1 MMNNNSMSAKLNE
14 HILYYLDIGVYKNI
28 VLEEFDTIKW
38 IFNGDE
44 SQCNVQSFIVGLAN
58 YLKSDQSDKYK
69 VIDHRVC
76 RSDYSDKYEKTITMG
91 LKLFQKFFYKSY
103 EEGEIKLNEKQSIM
117 LSHNIERLLINM
129 ILNNSNKI
137 ILNEVFSL
145 ACMILYDGFYLAQLR
160 FKNSLNENIPLGILG
175 KIENLLC
182 SNFDYVKKRMIRKNY
197 GYLKEYLFGSKNG
210 GDSVLVGA

>member
-1 MMNNNSMSAKLNE
+1 MSAKLNE

-76 RSDYSDKYEKTITMG
+76 RSDYADKYEKTITMG

-117 LSHNIERLLINM
+117 LSHNIEKLLISM

-160 FKNSLNENIPLGILG
+160 FKNSLNDNIPLGILG
-175 KIENLLC
+175 KIESLLC

-197 GYLKEYLFGSKNG
+197 SYLKEYLFGSKV
-210 GDSVLVGA
+210 GDSDLVGG